1 MIDANAAQR
10 LLDARRAHYEK
21 DWYEVYHQI
30 YMIASEYS
38 DDPYNPW
45 KGLEEIAATAEKGL
59 KQK

>member
-30 YMIASEYS
+30 YMIGSKHS
-38 DDPYNPW
+38 DDPFDPW
-45 KGLEEIAATAEKGL
+45 KGLEEIAATAQPERS
-59 KQK
+59 QK